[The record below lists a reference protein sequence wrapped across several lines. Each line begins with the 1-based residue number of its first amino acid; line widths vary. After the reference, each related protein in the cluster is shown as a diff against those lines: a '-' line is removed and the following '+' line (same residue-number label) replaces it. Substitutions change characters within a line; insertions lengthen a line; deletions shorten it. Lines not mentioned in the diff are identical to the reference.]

1 MYTLEGKRIDLN
13 CPCAEY
19 PTPQFRRDSYIS
31 LNGYWEFSLDED
43 PVNHVNYPYGIVVPF
58 SVETPLS
65 QIDQSVKKG
74 QFMHYRKFFTLPDD
88 FNVGRVLLHFE
99 AVDQIA
105 DVFLN
110 GVKIAHHEGGYLP
123 FTVDCM
129 ELRPGKNEL
138 LVDVIDD
145 TSSPIYPRG
154 KQSLK
159 PSGIWYTAT
168 SGIWGSVWLES
179 VPNEVIQS
187 IKIDPDY
194 DHKQVR
200 IRVKFEGKIKNS
212 SIKATFAG
220 KFIAET
226 QLDNEGNAVLPLRSA
241 FHPWSPETPDLYGL
255 EVNVNNDVVHSYF
268 AMRKFSIVEHQGHKV
283 FGLNNKPYFLK
294 GVLDQGYYPDGGL
307 TPPSD
312 LAMSNDLELLKD
324 LGFNMVRKHIK
335 VENMRWYYHCDR
347 LGLIVIQDFP
357 NAGRPYKKLLI
368 WTAPFF
374 TYHFDDT
381 KRHSLL
387 GRKDKEGRDYFE
399 KTMPDYVERLYNVPS
414 IAIWTLFNEGWG
426 QFDSVRLTQY
436 LRSLDSTRLIDSTSG
451 WFDNGAGDF
460 DSKHIYFRKVDM
472 EPNKGDRILSLSEY
486 GAFSLM
492 VSGHCFNEKK
502 TSYKYFETLENLS
515 DAIIKCQEEEVLPQ
529 IKKGL
534 SVSVLTQLSDVES
547 ETNGLITYDRKV
559 VKVDKVGL
567 RNANQKLAFKEDN
580 HD

>member
-347 LGLIVIQDFP
+347 LGLIVVQDFP

-472 EPNKGDRILSLSEY
+472 EPSKDDRILSLSEY

-502 TSYKYFETLENLS
+502 TSYKYFDTLENLS

-567 RNANQKLAFKEDN
+567 RNANQKLVFKEDN